1 MKDRYDISLMDI
13 KLIEYMKDKDGLCF
27 KKFHADL
34 ITDDIDY
41 SKLKENDIVST
52 QGKRIKITKV
62 GKRCFPECTLKE
74 KPCLL
79 SSNVAFGEE
88 I

>member
-1 MKDRYDISLMDI
+1 MDK

-41 SKLKENDIVST
+41 SKLKENDIVSI
-52 QGKRIKITKV
+52 QDKKIKIIKV

-79 SSNVAFGEE
+79 SRNVAFGEE